1 MRNVLSSFAIVLS
14 VAVLAAR
21 TPAQSPPDPATPA
34 ATPAATRAAPQ
45 AKQPIYDETA
55 DAARAVEAAI
65 ARAKLE
71 NRRVLI
77 QWGANWCPWCHKLH
91 ETCAADEN
99 LRKEL
104 LYEYEVVLVDVGRFD
119 KNFDLAAKYQA
130 DLKATGIP
138 YLTVL
143 DSDGK
148 VVTNQETSPLEA
160 GDRHDP
166 ARVLAFL
173 QKYRAT
179 PVKADEQLSAAL
191 ARGQQ
196 ESKPVLLRFGAPWC
210 GWCHKMDAWQAQPE
224 VARRID
230 ASLVCVKVD
239 VERAVGGKELS
250 QKFGAEGGIPWFAI
264 LDDQG
269 GPLTTSVG
277 AKGNV
282 GFPYQDE
289 EIAHFESML
298 VTAVPRMSESDRTF
312 LIESLKTFRA
322 ADQPATAPH

>member
-1 MRNVLSSFAIVLS
+1 MRNALLSLAIVSS
-14 VAVLAAR
+14 VGALAAR
-21 TPAQSPPDPATPA
+21 TPAQNPPDPATPA
-34 ATPAATRAAPQ
+34 AQPAVPQ
-45 AKQPIYDETA
+45 ARKPIYDETA
-55 DAARAVEAAI
+55 DAAHAVEAAI
-65 ARAKLE
+65 ARAKAE

-77 QWGANWCPWCHKLH
+77 QWGANWCPWCHRLH
-91 ETCAADEN
+91 ETCAADN
-99 LRKEL
+99 DLRKEL

-130 DLKATGIP
+130 DIKAGIP

-143 DSDGK
+143 DGDGK
-148 VVTNQETSPLEA
+148 LVTNQETSSLEA
-160 GDRHDP
+160 GSQHDP
-166 ARVLAFL
+166 AKVLAFL

-179 PVKADEQLSAAL
+179 PVQAGEQLSAAL

-196 ESKPVLLRFGAPWC
+196 EHKPVLLRFGAPWC

-230 ASLVCVKVD
+230 AALVCVKVD

-269 GPLTTSVG
+269 DALATSVG

-298 VTAVPRMSESDRTF
+298 VQAVPRMTEGDRTF
-312 LIESLKTFRA
+312 LIESLQAFRA
-322 ADQPATAPH
+322 ADKSATAGPQADR